1 MLTKENVISKINN
14 LQEPITLDDILDKIL
29 LLDKIEKGLEQS
41 DNGQVISDEVLDKR
55 VQLWLV

>member
-1 MLTKENVISKINN
+1 MLTKENVISTINN
-14 LQEPITLDDILDKIL
+14 LQDPITLDDILDKIL

-41 DNGQVISDEVLDKR
+41 DNGQVISDEVLDQR

>member
-1 MLTKENVISKINN
+1 MLTKENVISTINN

>member
-1 MLTKENVISKINN
+1 MLTKENVISTINN

-55 VQLWLV
+55 VQ

>member
-1 MLTKENVISKINN
+1 MLTKENVISTINN
-14 LQEPITLDDILDKIL
+14 LQDPITLDDILDKIL

-41 DNGQVISDEVLDKR
+41 DNGEVISDEVLDKR